1 MKNTFRFLA
10 IATAL
15 IAISCGQENLV
26 ESPASKG
33 EVSIQLFCTDL
44 ATRATAGDDAYDENK
59 IDHFDYF
66 FFSDAEG
73 TTPLYPH
80 ARVTGETATFAT
92 DEGQDFEN
100 LSEGAYVYVVANFP
114 RQIPA
119 TVTTLAEVL
128 ALPVTTDFQADI
140 KATPKPN
147 PNGFIMDNLNAD
159 GTITHF
165 QAAKPREETV
175 VKIGLSRLA
184 VKTTL
189 VINVEKEVAGVGTEK
204 WTPVIDAEHL
214 FIYFVNACDTTTM
227 AAAPLCRADESSA
240 VSKKNYFTYETTHP
254 YTDNGEVDGKYQIVT
269 APSYTY
275 PQKWDTGDN
284 GEPYYKI
291 QMGWESSVT
300 GMSPFYY
307 KIPIPVSATE
317 NVFTLNRNTW
327 YQLTLNV
334 KVLGGTEDEYV
345 TLDQNYCVADFA
357 DWSSPSDPFGTSND
371 SAHYFDVPILT
382 YNHYSSNPLDI
393 NFITEASAVAKITSI
408 EYYNYNDN
416 SVNGTPVK
424 EEPSG
429 NATTDFSYNHTVE
442 NRVYSLAVDEE
453 NKVVTFT
460 HNISN
465 LYVLRTI
472 KIRIYKYVTDDD
484 GNQSI
489 EPNIYRDVTIYQHPP
504 IELKKAAAGDVF
516 VNGYFARVENAP
528 AGTYSDS
535 FTVGT
540 GSNAKTYY
548 YSRGGA
554 NNSWNS
560 SNYIT
565 GESTGTNGYGSVTDG
580 RGNYAGGISTSFY
593 TTDISVTAFNST
605 NDHYTANSQT
615 VKYMIGDPRKKASE
629 VYPNVTNWN
638 NWLHN
643 YLANNTA
650 NGTWSNAGNILICSQ
665 SEADR
670 NVIAPRF
677 LVSSA
682 LNAMIDNDTQQVTF
696 ANAVKRAATYQET
709 GYPAGRWR
717 LPTEAEIAFIIA
729 RQNDG
734 TLPILYAA
742 NSDYWAGSGRLAQTG
757 STGNT
762 NITFSNASAS
772 TTQSCRF
779 VYDLWYWGE
788 TKQST
793 NVYHANQHN

>member
-44 ATRATAGDDAYDENK
+44 ATRAAGDDAYNENK

-80 ARVTGETATFAT
+80 ARVSGETATFAT
-92 DEGQDFEN
+92 DEGEAFED
-100 LSEGAYVYVVANFP
+100 LSQGAYVYVVANYP
-114 RQIPA
+114 GQIPA

-214 FIYFVNACDTTTM
+214 FIYFVNADKTNTM
-227 AAAPLCRADESSA
+227 AGTAMRRADEPEGA
-240 VSKKNYFTYETTHP
+240 DPKDYFTYETTHP

-275 PQKWDTGDN
+275 PQKWNTGDN

-291 QMGWESSVT
+291 QMGWQSSVT

-327 YQLTLNV
+327 YQLTLDV
-334 KVLGGTEDEYV
+334 KVLGGTEDEYI

-357 DWSSPSDPFGTSND
+357 DWSSPSDAFGTSND
-371 SAHYFDVPILT
+371 SAHYFDVPTLT

-393 NFITEASAVAKITSI
+393 LFVTEASAAAKITSI
-408 EYYNYNDN
+408 EYYDYSGT
-416 SVNGTPVK
+416 SVQGDLVSRS
-424 EEPSG
+424 PSDDP
-429 NATTDFSYNHTVE
+429 ALTFTYSHPVE
-442 NRVYSLAVDEE
+442 NRDYKLTVDEE
-453 NKVVTFT
+453 NKVVTFE

-465 LYVLRTI
+465 LYVLRTV
-472 KIRIYKYVTDDD
+472 KIRIYKYVTDEE
-484 GNQSI
+484 GNQAI

-504 IELKKAAAGDVF
+504 IELKKDAAGNVF

-528 AGTYSDS
+528 AATRSGS
-535 FTVGT
+535 FTSGGT
-540 GSNAKTYY
+540 TYY

-554 NNSWNS
+554 NNSWNET
-560 SNYIT
+560 NYIT
-565 GESTGTNGYGSVTDG
+565 GGENGTNGYGSVTDG
-580 RGNYAGGISTSFY
+580 RGNYSGGISTSFY
-593 TTDISVTAFNST
+593 TTDIKVTAFNST
-605 NDHYTANSQT
+605 NDHYTANGET
-615 VKYMIGDPRKKASE
+615 VYYMIGDPRKKASE

-650 NGTWSNAGNILICSQ
+650 NGTWTNAGNILICSQ

-677 LVSSA
+677 LISSA
-682 LNAMIDNDTQQVTF
+682 LNAMVSNTTQQVTF
-696 ANAVKRAATYQET
+696 ANAVKRAATYQEM

-757 STGNT
+757 SAGNT
-762 NITFSNASAS
+762 NITFSNASAT

>member
-44 ATRATAGDDAYDENK
+44 ATRAAGDDAYNENK

-73 TTPLYPH
+73 TPPLYPH

-128 ALPVTTDFQADI
+128 ALPVSTDFQADI
-140 KATPKPN
+140 KVTPKPN

-189 VINVEKEVAGVGTEK
+189 VINVEKEVAGVGDEK
-204 WTPVIDAEHL
+204 WTPVLDDEHL

-227 AAAPLCRADESSA
+227 AAAPMCRADESSA

-254 YTDNGEVDGKYQIVT
+254 YTNNGEVDGKYQIVT

-275 PQKWDTGDN
+275 PQKWNTGDN

-442 NRVYSLAVDEE
+442 NRVYSLAVDED

-516 VNGYFARVENAP
+516 VNGYFARVANAP
-528 AGTYSDS
+528 SGTYSGS

-548 YSRGGA
+548 HSRGGA

-580 RGNYAGGISTSFY
+580 RGNYSGGISTSFY

-696 ANAVKRAATYQET
+696 ENAVKRAATYQET

>member
-1 MKNTFRFLA
+1 MKNTFRYLA

-33 EVSIQLFCTDL
+33 NVSIQLFCTDL
-44 ATRATAGDDAYDENK
+44 ATRATAGDDAYNENK

-73 TTPLYPH
+73 TTPIYPH
-80 ARVTGETATFAT
+80 ARVSGESVTFAT
-92 DEGQDFEN
+92 DEGEAFED
-100 LSEGAYVYVVANFP
+100 LSQGAYVYVVANYP
-114 RQIPA
+114 GQIPA

-128 ALPVTTDFQADI
+128 ALPVSTDFQADF

-189 VINVEKEVAGVGTEK
+189 VINVEKEIAGVGTEK
-204 WTPVIDAEHL
+204 WTPVIDDEHL
-214 FIYFVNACDTTTM
+214 FIYFVNADKTNTM
-227 AAAPLCRADESSA
+227 AAAAMRRADEPEDA
-240 VSKKNYFTYETTHP
+240 DPKDYFTYETTHP

-275 PQKWDTGDN
+275 PQKWNTGDN

-334 KVLGGTEDEYV
+334 KVLGGTEDEYI
-345 TLDQNYCVADFA
+345 TLNQNYCVADFA
-357 DWSSPSDPFGTSND
+357 DWSSPSDAFGTSND
-371 SAHYFDVPILT
+371 SAHYFDVPTLT

-393 NFITEASAVAKITSI
+393 LFITEASAAAKITSI
-408 EYYNYNDN
+408 EYYDYSGA
-416 SVNGTPVK
+416 SVNGTLVPRS
-424 EEPSG
+424 PSG
-429 NATTDFSYNHTVE
+429 EPALTFTYSHPDE
-442 NRVYSLAVDEE
+442 NRDYKLTVDEE
-453 NKVVTFT
+453 NKVVTFE

-465 LYVLRTI
+465 LYVLRTV
-472 KIRIYKYVTDDD
+472 KIRIYKYVTDEE
-484 GNQSI
+484 GHQAI

-504 IELKKAAAGDVF
+504 IELKKAVAGDVF
-516 VNGYFARVENAP
+516 VNGYFARVANAP
-528 AGTYSDS
+528 SGTYSNS
-535 FTVGT
+535 QTIGGT
-540 GSNAKTYY
+540 TYY
-548 YSRGGA
+548 YSTGF
-554 NNSWNS
+554 
-560 SNYIT
+560 SNGRVSNGT
-565 GESTGTNGYGSVTDG
+565 SGTNGYGTVTDG
-580 RGNYAGGISTSFY
+580 TGNMSGISTNFY
-593 TTDISVTAFNST
+593 TTDITVTAFNSS
-605 NDHYTANSQT
+605 NDHYTANGET
-615 VKYMIGDPRKKASE
+615 VYYMIGDPRKKASE
-629 VYPNVTNWN
+629 VYPSVANWN

-643 YLANNTA
+643 YLANNAA
-650 NGTWSNAGNILICSQ
+650 NGTWTNAGNILICSQ

-682 LNAMIDNDTQQVTF
+682 LNAMATQGGMVTF
-696 ANAVKRAATYQET
+696 ENAVKRAATYQET

-762 NITFSNASAS
+762 NITFSNASAT